1 MDHQQ
6 QKSKILDEDR
16 KNFHLQAEEV
26 KEKHREEIEKL
37 KNENLHLKNIRDEF
51 IANRKKKRGY
61 SASEQSSFAS
71 VTTNS
76 FNNKDENYLRRLL
89 DKEKFATKKKKAMLF
104 NLQDKLKEVEE
115 NKLGYIEENPL
126 MRNIRV
132 LENRLD
138 KVMIKYNEAQ
148 SVQKTYE
155 EVLKRLREERV
166 GYDSQLA
173 II

>member
-1 MDHQQ
+1 
-6 QKSKILDEDR
+6 
-16 KNFHLQAEEV
+16 
-26 KEKHREEIEKL
+26 
-37 KNENLHLKNIRDEF
+37 
-51 IANRKKKRGY
+51 
-61 SASEQSSFAS
+61 
-71 VTTNS
+71 
-76 FNNKDENYLRRLL
+76 
-89 DKEKFATKKKKAMLF
+89 
-104 NLQDKLKEVEE
+104 
-115 NKLGYIEENPL
+115 

>member
-1 MDHQQ
+1 
-6 QKSKILDEDR
+6 
-16 KNFHLQAEEV
+16 
-26 KEKHREEIEKL
+26 
-37 KNENLHLKNIRDEF
+37 
-51 IANRKKKRGY
+51 
-61 SASEQSSFAS
+61 
-71 VTTNS
+71 
-76 FNNKDENYLRRLL
+76 
-89 DKEKFATKKKKAMLF
+89 MLF

-155 EVLKRLREERV
+155 EVLKRLK
-166 GYDSQLA
+166 
-173 II
+173 

>member
-1 MDHQQ
+1 
-6 QKSKILDEDR
+6 
-16 KNFHLQAEEV
+16 
-26 KEKHREEIEKL
+26 L
-37 KNENLHLKNIRDEF
+37 KNLRDDF
-51 IANRKKKRGY
+51 IANRKRKRGLT
-61 SASEQSSFAS
+61 
-71 VTTNS
+71 TTNVHEFS
-76 FNNKDENYLRRLL
+76 SVSINNINSKDENYLRRLL
-89 DKEKFATKKKKAMLF
+89 DKEKYTTKNKKSMLF

-126 MRNIRV
+126 MRNVRV

>member
-1 MDHQQ
+1 
-6 QKSKILDEDR
+6 
-16 KNFHLQAEEV
+16 
-26 KEKHREEIEKL
+26 
-37 KNENLHLKNIRDEF
+37 
-51 IANRKKKRGY
+51 
-61 SASEQSSFAS
+61 
-71 VTTNS
+71 
-76 FNNKDENYLRRLL
+76 
-89 DKEKFATKKKKAMLF
+89 MLF

-115 NKLGYIEENPL
+115 NKVGYIEENPL

-148 SVQKTYE
+148 SVQKTYD
-155 EVLKRLREERV
+155 EVLRRLREERV